1 MKAKNNRRK
10 KRGIK
15 ALFCFLLAAE
25 LTLGSLST
33 PAQAEAS
40 EITEPET
47 EKGAEAS
54 EITTPEPE
62 KGTETPEITTPE
74 AGAEETAKPTDPTL
88 PP

>member
-15 ALFCFLLAAE
+15 ALFCFLLAVE

-40 EITEPET
+40 EITTPET
-47 EKGAEAS
+47 
-54 EITTPEPE
+54 E

-74 AGAEETAKPTDPTL
+74 TKAEETAEPTDST
-88 PP
+88 PPPL